1 MKKKHQE
8 SKKVLVALSGGV
20 DSSVV
25 AALLS
30 HQGHQVIGLHFL
42 LWKDSSEKND
52 SPKEND
58 NSLEKKNLEDL
69 FKIKKTLGIDL
80 EVVDIKNEFQKWVV
94 ADFLAAYQKGLTP
107 NPCVVCNR
115 KVKFNLLLKIAQKL
129 NCDFIATG
137 HYARIKEYKFRKGN
151 QYALLRA
158 ADVRRDQSYFLYRL
172 NQEILSKT
180 IFPLGSY
187 TKDQVRSL
195 ASRFY
200 LPTVNKADSQ
210 EICFVNHNLKS
221 FLSKY
226 LKNYYQPGE
235 VVNLNGQVIGRHEGL
250 PFYTEGQRQ
259 GFTIEARSWKLEAGK
274 KTILPFYVISK
285 NIRLNQLI
293 VGNLEEAR
301 RKAFETG
308 EVNWVREKL
317 QTRYKLKVKIK
328 IRNTGNLLD
337 GTVIYSQK
345 GNFAKVLLSQPQIG
359 ISAGQSAVFYN
370 NEEVLGGGIIK
381 WS

>member
-20 DSSVV
+20 DSSVA

-52 SPKEND
+52 NFV
-58 NSLEKKNLEDL
+58 EKKNLEEL
-69 FKIKKTLGIDL
+69 QQIQKVLGIDL

-94 ADFLAAYQKGLTP
+94 ADFLAAYQRGLTP
-107 NPCVVCNR
+107 NPCVICNR

-137 HYARIKEYKFRKGN
+137 HYARIKEYKFRKGD

-235 VVNLNGQVIGRHEGL
+235 VVNLNGRVIGQHEGL
-250 PFYTEGQRQ
+250 PFYTEGQRH
-259 GFTIEARSWKLEAGK
+259 GFNISEERRVKSEEHNNNAKPYYVVGK
-274 KTILPFYVISK
+274 NTK
-285 NIRLNQLI
+285 NNQLI
-293 VGNLEEAR
+293 VGSLEEAKK
-301 RKAFETG
+301 KAFEVR

-317 QTRYKLKVKIK
+317 QTRYKLKIKIK

-370 NEEVLGGGIIK
+370 NEEVLGGGVIR
-381 WS
+381 WQ